1 MWMGYDDNKNVD
13 GNVRNSAKKIWA
25 STIEASLENIGD
37 NWYDTP
43 KNVVAIPLDAVTGK
57 VTNNQNKATLYYY
70 VKGSE
75 PGVTNEQYV
84 MSEEKD

>member
-1 MWMGYDDNKNVD
+1 MMMWMGYDDNKNVD

-43 KNVVAIPLDAVTGK
+43 KMLW
-57 VTNNQNKATLYYY
+57 QFL
-70 VKGSE
+70 
-75 PGVTNEQYV
+75 
-84 MSEEKD
+84 

>member
-1 MWMGYDDNKNVD
+1 M
-13 GNVRNSAKKIWA
+13 
-25 STIEASLENIGD
+25 GD

-57 VTNNQNKATLYYY
+57 VTNDQNKATLYYY